1 MTMENIKEQIRL
13 LQETLEQAK
22 RQINNVE
29 HNLYREITHHDIE
42 NLKEMGDVWVS
53 TTPSSFTELVTNT
66 LSSLSSRENRRLSSN
81 TVYCGLWQVHLV
93 ILLGQP
99 TGN

>member
-42 NLKEMGDVWVS
+42 NLKEKCMGDDLYKVQFHYTIEFVG
-53 TTPSSFTELVTNT
+53 
-66 LSSLSSRENRRLSSN
+66 RENGVYVDTKYYGYWKLEEETNEWTRLDE
-81 TVYCGLWQVHLV
+81 Q
-93 ILLGQP
+93 
-99 TGN
+99 